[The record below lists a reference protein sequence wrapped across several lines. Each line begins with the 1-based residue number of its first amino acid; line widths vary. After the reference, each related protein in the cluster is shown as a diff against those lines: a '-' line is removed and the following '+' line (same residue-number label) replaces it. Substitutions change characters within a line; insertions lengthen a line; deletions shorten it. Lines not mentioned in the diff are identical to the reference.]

1 MSAMAKAEKERQ
13 DKAKAEQAKVEKQ
26 RVRVDKANAKADKAK
41 VKGPVAPLPPVTQ
54 EAPPPP
60 ISAAKLKKLAEL
72 NEAYAKDQIT
82 PAEYHARRAR
92 IISGPEP

>member
-1 MSAMAKAEKERQ
+1 MNATAKAEKERQ
-13 DKAKAEQAKVEKQ
+13 EKAKAEQAKVEKQ
-26 RVRVDKANAKADKAK
+26 RVRVDKTNAKSDKTK
-41 VKGPVAPLPPVTQ
+41 VKGAEAPRPPVAQ

-72 NEAYAKDQIT
+72 NEAYAKDQVT
-82 PAEYHARRAR
+82 PAEYHARRAK

>member
-1 MSAMAKAEKERQ
+1 M
-13 DKAKAEQAKVEKQ
+13 KAEQAKAEKQ
-26 RVRVDKANAKADKAK
+26 RVRTDKANAKAGKSQ
-41 VKGPVAPLPPVTQ
+41 VKGADAPPAPVVQ

-82 PAEYHARRAR
+82 PAEYHARRAQ